1 MIFKIFVIFVLEILI
16 GLLIIREIIKLDIK
30 IVKFNNDLGN
40 SKDSIAEIVVLTKKI
55 SALSVEYAENI
66 KDRIEEI
73 QDNFF
78 IQNFVKIIKIILIFK
93 LNKIV
98 VKKFLSPKVYKNL
111 KRSLKL
117 IRIMI

>member
-1 MIFKIFVIFVLEILI
+1 MIFKIFVFFVLEILI
-16 GLLIIREIIKLDIK
+16 SLFIIREIVKLDTK
-30 IVKFNNDLGN
+30 IVKFNNDLEN
-40 SKDSIAEIVVLTKKI
+40 SKDSIAEIAVLSKKI
-55 SALSVEYAENI
+55 SVLSVEYAEDI

-73 QDNFF
+73 KDNFL
-78 IQNFVKIIKIILIFK
+78 IQNFVKIVKIILIFK